1 MGLVYLGSGKKYR
14 ITRQGKRALELEKE
28 RLKR

>member
-14 ITRQGKRALELEKE
+14 IIRQDKRAIELEKE
-28 RLKR
+28 KLKW